1 MSMRFSYLSATILVA
16 FLLTGNL
23 SCLLD
28 LNGNSFESYTLSV
41 KPNVILLDK
50 DVVYQGIP
58 RLPIE
63 VTVVRKDQQGNFGY
77 EYQVYGETNSAGVY
91 LSSKTWDFTIE
102 STEDEIWITVYEEN
116 GALIGSCHKKYDEY
130 RNKTYYQPDC
140 LLYY

>member
-1 MSMRFSYLSATILVA
+1 MRIKPLPVL
-16 FLLTGNL
+16 FLALFFLCGNI

-28 LNGNSFESYTLSV
+28 LNGNAFTTYTLSV
-41 KPNVILLDK
+41 KPNVTLLDK
-50 DVVYQGIP
+50 DVVYQGIS

-63 VTVVRKDQQGNFGY
+63 VTVVKRDQQGNFGY

-91 LSSKTWDFTIE
+91 LSSKTWDFSIE

-116 GALIGSCHKKYDEY
+116 GTLIGSCHKGYDEY
-130 RNKTYYQPDC
+130 RDRSYYQPDC